1 MIKRNKVK
9 LILLGLGAMFFVLQF
24 STCSL
29 QSNQETGQQNNTTAV
44 NTQKATVSSVGRL
57 TGVNWFG
64 FETGNFC
71 PHGLWS
77 RDYKSMLKQIKDLG
91 FNCIRM
97 PWCNDMLSATPNSIQ
112 INASGVDAY
121 TGQTGLN
128 MDLAG
133 LSSIQVM
140 DKVIDEATRVD
151 GIKIILDNHSKTHDN
166 YNNETLWYTS
176 SCSESQGISDWLTLI
191 NRYKNN
197 AYVCGADLKNKPHGN
212 MTTGMRPPATWGY
225 DEPGQ
230 GTTDWKA
237 AAERI
242 GTAILNAN
250 PNMIIIVE
258 GVECYYNYPTD
269 TVTNFFWWGGELSG
283 VADHP
288 ITAIPSAQLMYSVHE
303 YGPEVYNQSWFQDS
317 TFPNNMPAIWDKH
330 YYFIKKNGIGSLFFG
345 EFGITESAVEA
356 GGVAATWYKNFM
368 AYIGTANSWT
378 FWCINP
384 DSGDTGGILQNNWVT
399 VEPSKYAVLKPYL
412 AAQFSPLGGA
422 SSSSSSTVS
431 SVAASSSRAA
441 SSVAVSSSRSSAA
454 SSVAASS
461 SRAASSVA
469 SSIAASSRSSVAS
482 SAAVSSS
489 RSSAASS
496 AAASST
502 AASSGGGYAVNYT
515 VNNDWGAGAT
525 CTVTVKNN
533 SATAVNGWS
542 LVWTYAGNQ
551 TLTQIWNATYTASGE
566 TITVTNA
573 SFNNVISVN
582 GGTQSFGFNL
592 SYSGSNAKPA
602 SFTLNGTACTTY

>member
-1 MIKRNKVK
+1 MSGKKSGK
-9 LILLGLGAMFFVLQF
+9 LFCLFLAGVFFVLQYAG
-24 STCSL
+24 CSL
-29 QSNQETGQQNNTTAV
+29 QLPQDSGTQSLMVNQPR
-44 NTQKATVSSVGRL
+44 ATVSSVGRL
-57 TGVNWFG
+57 TGINWFG
-64 FETGNFC
+64 FETSAYC
-71 PHGLWS
+71 PHGLYI

-91 FNCIRM
+91 FNCIRL
-97 PWCNDMLSATPNSIQ
+97 PWCNDMLTQTTPPSSIQ
-112 INASGVDAY
+112 INTNERTDAY
-121 TGQTGLN
+121 TGLHNLN
-128 MDLAG
+128 ADLAG
-133 LSSIQVM
+133 LSPIQVM

-151 GIKIILDNHSKTHDN
+151 GLKIILDCHSHTVDN
-166 YNNETLWYTS
+166 YNNEPLWYTS
-176 SCSESQGISDWLTLI
+176 SCSESKAISDWVLLI

-197 AYVCGADLKNKPHGN
+197 PYVCGADLKNEPHGN
-212 MTTGMRPPATWGY
+212 MGSSGMKPPATWGY

-288 ITAIPSAQLMYSVHE
+288 ITAIPSAQLMYSAHE
-303 YGPEVYNQSWFQDS
+303 YGPHVYNQPWFQDS

-345 EFGITESAVEA
+345 EFGIMESEVDA

-384 DSGDTGGILQNNWVT
+384 DSGDTGGILQSDWVT
-399 VEPSKYAVLKPYL
+399 VETGKYNILKPYL
-412 AAQFSPLGGA
+412 AAQFSPLGGG
-422 SSSSSSTVS
+422 SSSSSS
-431 SVAASSSRAA
+431 SVAASSSLAA
-441 SSVAVSSSRSSAA
+441 SSVASSVTVSSSRSSAA
-454 SSVAASS
+454 SSIAVSS

-469 SSIAASSRSSVAS
+469 SSV
-482 SAAVSSS
+482 AVSSI
-489 RSSAASS
+489 
-496 AAASST
+496 ASST
-502 AASSGGGYAVNYT
+502 AASSGGYAVNYT

-533 SATAVNGWS
+533 SAAALSSWS
-542 LVWTYAGNQ
+542 LVWTFAGNQ
-551 TLTQIWNATYTASGE
+551 QITQIWSASQTTSGE
-566 TITVTNA
+566 TVTAVNLSYNGA
-573 SFNNVISVN
+573 IGAN

-602 SFTLNGTACTTY
+602 AFTLNGTACTTY